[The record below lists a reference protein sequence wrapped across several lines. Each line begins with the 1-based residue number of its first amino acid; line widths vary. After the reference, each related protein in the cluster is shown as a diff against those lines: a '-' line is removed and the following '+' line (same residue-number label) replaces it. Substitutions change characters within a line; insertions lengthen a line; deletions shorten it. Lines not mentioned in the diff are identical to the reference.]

1 MANKTEMAKKKEEII
16 KGSLVNIELYSIN
29 GQQLKY
35 DTTSNELSLER
46 SNYLDL
52 YEIRGNI
59 VKVRLSEKLFFKP
72 EGLFKLDFEVIGTFE
87 FNKEV
92 KKEEI
97 QEQLD
102 SLATPLLSYSS
113 MIIALMTERFT
124 NVPFILPPE
133 KAD

>member
-1 MANKTEMAKKKEEII
+1 MAKKTEIAKKKEEFI

-35 DTTSNELSLER
+35 DITLNELSLER
-46 SNYLDL
+46 SNCLDL
-52 YEIRGNI
+52 YEIRGKN

-102 SLATPLLSYSS
+102 SLATPLFSYSS

-124 NVPFILPPE
+124 NVPLILQPE
-133 KAD
+133 KTD